1 MATIANIADVDR
13 VTEIIAFAFT
23 TDPVWGVALARPDGR
38 TDHCA
43 AFWRPYVEGAMANS
57 SVYLAEGASAV
68 AIWVPPERDEM
79 TESQEAEVLAVVDN
93 SLPAAA
99 KPAMLELWDRF
110 TAARPQGEPHAYLS
124 LLATHPEH
132 RGRGVGQ
139 QLLRENLQQF
149 DAQGLPAY
157 LESTNPAN
165 NHRYERAGFSHLGSF
180 DSTFDSAPIATMWR
194 PVGGSGVS
202 TGRLPR

>member
-1 MATIANIADVDR
+1 MVAVAGMADVDR
-13 VTEIIAFAFT
+13 VVEIIARAFT
-23 TDPVWGVALARPDGR
+23 TDPVWGVALARPDGS

-43 AFWRPYVEGAMANS
+43 AFWRPYVEGAMRHS

-68 AIWVPPERDEM
+68 AVWLPPGCDEM
-79 TESQEAEVLAVVDN
+79 TESQEADVLSVVET
-93 SLPAAA
+93 SLPAAS

-110 TAARPQGEPHAYLS
+110 TAARPQEEPHAYLS
-124 LLATHPEH
+124 LLATDPDH

-149 DAQGLPAY
+149 DAQHLPAY

-165 NHRYERAGFSHLGSF
+165 NHRYERAGFTHRGQF
-180 DSTFDSAPIATMWR
+180 TSTFDSASIATLWR
-194 PVGGSGVS
+194 PVGGF
-202 TGRLPR
+202 